1 MSTSRVKLTKPFID
15 QLKLIPAIYR
25 DSEIIGFAIRVN
37 NSYKTYIVEKKVKGR
52 SIRCKLGDYENIT
65 LEEARI
71 LAQQKLK
78 DLSDPKHSTIK
89 NNKILKN
96 NLDKKN
102 YQPDLNEAFQTY
114 INHHN
119 LKERTLVDY
128 KEVIEKYLVDWGE
141 LKLIHITEQMI
152 EDKYVQLSKS
162 SYAKANLSMR
172 VLRAVYCFSVKYY
185 QDKNKE
191 TVIPMMN
198 PVTFLNS
205 KQLWQAVPPR
215 NNYIDRENLTKW
227 VHAIIEYQGRGQENE
242 TNKDFLLTL
251 VLTGLFRNE
260 CECLRWEDL
269 DLDEGSLSFINTY
282 NNERYKIYMG
292 DFLWHLMKK
301 RKMKIREEWVF
312 PSVKSKTGHIV
323 NISKFRK
330 KIEEQCNITFTFQD
344 LRRTFNFVVDHLS
357 DKPLFIRK
365 ADEKEK
371 MPESINVAHDMRNR
385 MNRVEQV
392 VLGTYRDEFIK
403 SITTHL

>member
-78 DLSDPKHSTIK
+78 DLSERKPSTIK

-114 INHHN
+114 INHHK

-128 KEVIEKYLVDWGE
+128 KEVIEKYLIDWGE

-152 EDKYVQLSKS
+152 EDKYIQLSKS

-185 QDKNKE
+185 QNKNKE

-205 KQLWQAVPPR
+205 KQLWQAVPSR

-242 TNKDFLLTL
+242 TNRDFLLTL

-260 CECLRWEDL
+260 CECLRWTDL

-282 NNERYKIYMG
+282 NNERYKLYMG

-330 KIEEQCNITFTFQD
+330 KIEEQCNISFTFQD

-392 VLGTYRDEFIK
+392 VLGAYRDEFIK